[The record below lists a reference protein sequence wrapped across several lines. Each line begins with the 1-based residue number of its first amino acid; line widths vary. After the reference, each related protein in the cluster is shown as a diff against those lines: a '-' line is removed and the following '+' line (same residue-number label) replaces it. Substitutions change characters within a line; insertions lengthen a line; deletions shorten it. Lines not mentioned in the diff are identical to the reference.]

1 MDFQKYLSEK
11 KITAYLFTC
20 PECGKEIQDQSK
32 NRVISLAKQHY
43 VLKHGEE
50 K

>member
-1 MDFQKYLSEK
+1 MDFQEHVTEK

-32 NRVISLAKQHY
+32 KRVISLAKQHY
-43 VLKHGEE
+43 ILKHGEE
-50 K
+50 E

>member
-1 MDFQKYLSEK
+1 MNFEEHITKK
-11 KITAYLFTC
+11 KITAHLFTC

-32 NRVISLAKQHY
+32 KRVISLAKQHY

-50 K
+50 E